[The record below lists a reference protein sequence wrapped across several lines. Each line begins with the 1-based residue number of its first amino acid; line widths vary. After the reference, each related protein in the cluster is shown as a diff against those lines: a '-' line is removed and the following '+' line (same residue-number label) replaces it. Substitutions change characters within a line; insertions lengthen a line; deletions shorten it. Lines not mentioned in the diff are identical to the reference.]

1 VWGFKDGKAATFD
14 RFEMLIPAADQYNVR
29 QFELF
34 VGDDGPGGPFRSIGV
49 FTTQNTKLMQSPYQ
63 AFAFPSVTAKF
74 FKVAL
79 QTDWGGGYVAAYD
92 VRLIGALA
100 P

>member
-1 VWGFKDGKAATFD
+1 
-14 RFEMLIPAADQYNVR
+14 MLIPIASEYNVR

-63 AFAFPSVTAKF
+63 AFTFPAVTAKYL
-74 FKVAL
+74 KVAL

-92 VRLIGALA
+92 VRLIGTAA